1 MKLRKNVVVGLLAGL
16 LALTTAACGGGEAGD
31 TDAGTTGATDMASEM
46 MS

>member
-16 LALTTAACGGGEAGD
+16 LALTTAACGGEDAGD
-31 TDAGTTGATDMASEM
+31 TDTGTTGATDMASEM